1 MATVVDAVTWE
12 VIDAFVEPFE
22 RDTAR
27 GVGGELR
34 QYLPAVTHP
43 NYLAVLR
50 ELVRVDLEYGWDCG
64 RPTRVEEYLA
74 AFPELQTDLSSL
86 TAISF
91 EEYRLRRR
99 AGQQPSLAEYR
110 DRFGV
115 DTLGWQDW
123 QTVEG
128 TPAANCF
135 AGPENPGEN
144 ANGLFS
150 SDDLESAAWVY
161 LHRRRAASGSELHEL
176 ASVLQGLP
184 DSTEHTDFFLDLDKR
199 YGGGAEEL
207 ARALTSM
214 PALGHSFQGFD
225 LIRELGRGAFSRVY
239 LARQPQLADRYV
251 ALKVCSELLTESHTL
266 AQLQHSNIVPI
277 YSVHREEPLQA
288 LCMPYFGATTL
299 VDVLRELRGLPQIP
313 SSGRWLVELLARRTS
328 DVGMASAHAGIL
340 TLLAS
345 LSYENAV
352 LWLAARLTEG
362 LAHAH
367 ERGILHGD
375 LKPANVLLSD
385 EGQPMLL
392 DFNLST
398 KPSLRTWAS
407 VALVGGTL
415 PYMAPEQLES
425 CLDGRPRAEVQSD
438 LYGLGLVLF
447 ELLTGKYPFP
457 QRQGNADRLI
467 ELMLADRRSGAP
479 DVRSSSRGV
488 SPAVASIVR
497 RCLQPDAGHRYASA
511 HDLVEDLERQRAY
524 RPLKHAKERSLR
536 ERGRKWRRRHPRL
549 TSIYGIGAI
558 ALIPLLTLV
567 ALYTWR
573 TQQLVRLEA
582 ASALRN
588 FREEL
593 RTAQLLLGGPAPS
606 AQDRREGIE
615 VADRAL
621 ARYGVLG
628 GADWKSAPAVTGIVP
643 EERERLWGEA
653 SELLVLLSRGERLN
667 ALDPDYAT
675 HREEHLERALSL
687 NELAEQLWPTE
698 EGRKTVKVQR
708 ALLLQLTGRT
718 AEASALLKQATAL
731 PARTAPGMYLSAI
744 ENMSQGEYAPARELL
759 RQASR
764 QDPRNAFVWYALGM
778 CYAGLGDSRRAV
790 ASFDTS
796 IALWPRFHGSYYHR
810 GRTHL
815 DLKDYKSAILDFD
828 EAIRLRPDYVPA
840 YADRGL
846 ARAAV
851 NDDQAA
857 IADLTH
863 ALDAGFS
870 QTRVYFDLARLR
882 ARMGDVRQAEIDRQ
896 KGLQVRP
903 SDEVS
908 WVVRGIAR
916 LAGDDAAGA
925 VADFDEALK
934 LNPRS
939 REALQNKAHVLAEK
953 LGRTTEAIAVLDK
966 EVATYPD
973 DALARA
979 GRGVLLARQGKRR
992 AALDDAEAALRLDT
1006 EPSTL
1011 YQVAGIYALSSREQ
1025 PDDRRQ
1031 AIRLLS
1037 SALRGGFGFDLLETD
1052 PDLAPVRQLPE
1063 FRRLVA
1069 ASRGLHGGAATPS
1082 EQR

>member
-1 MATVVDAVTWE
+1 MATEVDALNWE

-22 RDTAR
+22 RDQAR
-27 GVGGELR
+27 GVRAELR
-34 QYLPAVTHP
+34 QYLPADSHP

-50 ELVRVDLEYGWDCG
+50 ELVRVDLEYGWDRG
-64 RPTRVEEYLA
+64 RPSRVEEYLV
-74 AFPELQTDLSSL
+74 AFPELRTDSSSL
-86 TAISF
+86 KAIAF

-99 AGQQPSLAEYR
+99 AGQQPALAEYR

-123 QTVEG
+123 QTACG
-128 TPAANCF
+128 TTAANCI
-135 AGPENPGEN
+135 AGPKSPGES
-144 ANGLFS
+144 ANSLFA
-150 SDDLESAAWVY
+150 SDDLQSAAWVY
-161 LHRRRAASGSELHEL
+161 LNWRRAASGSELHEL
-176 ASVLQGLP
+176 ASVLQSLP
-184 DSTEHTDFFLDLDKR
+184 DSTEYTDFFLDLDKR
-199 YGGGAEEL
+199 YGGGAEDL

-239 LARQPQLADRYV
+239 LAKQPELADRYV

-288 LCMPYFGATTL
+288 LCMPYFGGTTL
-299 VDVLRELRGLPQIP
+299 VDVLKELRGLPQVP
-313 SSGRWLVELLARRTS
+313 SSGRWLVELLARREP
-328 DVGMASAHAGIL
+328 DAGMANAHAGIL

-345 LSYENAV
+345 LSYQDAV
-352 LWLAARLTEG
+352 LWLAARLAEG

-392 DFNLST
+392 DFNLSS
-398 KPSLRTWAS
+398 KPGLRAWAP

-425 CLDGRPRAEVQSD
+425 CLDGRPRAEAQSD

-447 ELLTGKYPFP
+447 ELLTGQYPFP
-457 QRQGNADRLI
+457 QRKGNADRLI
-467 ELMLADRRSGAP
+467 ELMLADRRRGAP
-479 DVRSSSRGV
+479 DVRSSNRGV

-497 RCLQPDAGHRYASA
+497 RCLEPNAGHRYTCA
-511 HDLVEDLERQRAY
+511 HDLVEDLERQRAH

-558 ALIPLLTLV
+558 ALIPLLTLGS
-567 ALYTWR
+567 LYTWR

-582 ASALRN
+582 ASELRN

-593 RTAQLLLGGPAPS
+593 RAAQLLLGGPAPA

-615 VADRAL
+615 VANRAL
-621 ARYGVLG
+621 QRYGILG
-628 GADWKSAPAVTGIVP
+628 SADWKSAPEVTSIAP
-643 EERERLWGEA
+643 EERESFWGET
-653 SELLVLLSRGERLN
+653 SELLVLLSRGERLS
-667 ALDPDYAT
+667 ALDPDSAT
-675 HREEHLERALSL
+675 HREEHLERALGL
-687 NELAEQLWPTE
+687 NELAEQLWSTE
-698 EGRKTVKVQR
+698 EGRKTAKLQR
-708 ALLLQLTGRT
+708 ALLLQLMGRT

-731 PARTAPGMYLSAI
+731 PARTASEMYLSAI
-744 ENMSQGEYAPARELL
+744 EHMSQGEYAPARELL

-764 QDPRNAFVWYALGM
+764 QDPRNTFVWYALGM
-778 CYAGLGDSRRAV
+778 CYGGLGDSRRAV

-815 DLKDYKSAILDFD
+815 DLKDYKSAIADFD

-863 ALDAGFS
+863 ALDLGFS

-882 ARMGDVRQAEIDRQ
+882 ARMGDAGQAELDRQ

-908 WVVRGIAR
+908 WVVRGVAR

-925 VADFDEALK
+925 LADFDEALK

-939 REALQNKAHVLAEK
+939 REALQNRAHVLAER

-966 EVATYPD
+966 EVAAYPED
-973 DALARA
+973 VQARA

-1031 AIRLLS
+1031 AVRLLS

>member
-1 MATVVDAVTWE
+1 MATEVDAAPWE

-22 RDTAR
+22 RDAAR
-27 GVGGELR
+27 GVGGELS

-50 ELVRVDLEYGWDCG
+50 ELVRVDLEYGWDRG
-64 RPTRVEEYLA
+64 RASRVEEYLVS
-74 AFPELQTDLSSL
+74 FPELRTDLSSL
-86 TAISF
+86 TAIAF
-91 EEYRLRRR
+91 EEYRLRGR
-99 AGQQPSLAEYR
+99 AGQQPALAEYR

-123 QTVEG
+123 QTDEG
-128 TPAANCF
+128 TRAANWI
-135 AGPENPGEN
+135 AGSGRPGESAN
-144 ANGLFS
+144 ALLA

-161 LHRRRAASGSELHEL
+161 LNRRRAASGSALHEL
-176 ASVLQGLP
+176 LQSLP
-184 DSTEHTDFFLDLDKR
+184 DSSEHSDFFLDLDKQ
-199 YGGGAEEL
+199 YGGGALEL

-214 PALGHSFQGFD
+214 PALGDRFQGFD

-239 LARQPQLADRYV
+239 LARQPELADRYV
-251 ALKVCSELLTESHTL
+251 ALKVCSELLTESNML

-299 VDVLRELRGLPQIP
+299 VDVLKELRGLPQIP
-313 SSGRWLVELLARRTS
+313 SSGRWLAELLARRAP
-328 DVGMASAHAGIL
+328 DVGVAGAHAGIL
-340 TLLAS
+340 NLLAS

-352 LWLAARLTEG
+352 LWLAARLAEG

-367 ERGILHGD
+367 ERGIVHGD

-392 DFNLST
+392 DFNLSS
-398 KPSLRTWAS
+398 KPSLRASAS

-425 CLDGRPRAEVQSD
+425 CLDGRPRAEALSD
-438 LYGLGLVLF
+438 VYGLGVVLF
-447 ELLTGKYPFP
+447 ELLTGQYPFP

-467 ELMLADRRSGAP
+467 ELMLADRRGSAP
-479 DVRSSSRGV
+479 DVRSSNRGV
-488 SPAVASIVR
+488 SPAVSSIVR
-497 RCLQPDAGHRYASA
+497 RCLEPNTGHRYASA
-511 HDLVEDLERQRAY
+511 HDLVEDLERQRAN
-524 RPLKHAKERSLR
+524 RPLKYAKERSLR
-536 ERGRKWRRRHPRL
+536 ERARKWRRRHPRL

-558 ALIPLLTLV
+558 ALIPLLALGS
-567 ALYTWR
+567 LYTWR

-582 ASALRN
+582 ANTLRN

-593 RTAQLLLGGPAPS
+593 RTAQLLLGGPAPA

-615 VADRAL
+615 VANRAL

-628 GADWKSAPAVTGIVP
+628 GADWKSAPEVTVLP
-643 EERERLWGEA
+643 PKERERLWGEA
-653 SELLVLLSRGERLN
+653 SELLMLLSRGERLN
-667 ALDPDYAT
+667 ALDPDDAT
-675 HREEHLERALSL
+675 HRDEHLERALSL
-687 NELAEQLWPTE
+687 NELAKQLWPTV
-698 EGRKTVKVQR
+698 EGQKTANFQR
-708 ALLLQLTGRT
+708 ALLFQLTGRT
-718 AEASALLKQATAL
+718 AEASAFLKQFSILPPQTASGL
-731 PARTAPGMYLSAI
+731 YLSGI

-778 CYAGLGDSRRAV
+778 CYAGLGDSHRAV

-810 GRTHL
+810 GRTYL

-851 NDDQAA
+851 NNDQAA

-863 ALDAGFS
+863 ALDTGFS
-870 QTRVYFDLARLR
+870 QTRVYFDLSRLR
-882 ARMGDVRQAEIDRQ
+882 ARIGDAGQAEIDRQ

-908 WVVRGIAR
+908 WVVRGVAR
-916 LAGDDAAGA
+916 LAGDDTAGA

-939 REALQNKAHVLAEK
+939 REALQNKAHVLSERM
-953 LGRTTEAIAVLDK
+953 GRTTEAIAVLDK

-973 DALARA
+973 DVLARA

-992 AALDDAEAALRLDT
+992 AALDDAKAALRLDT

-1011 YQVAGIYALSSREQ
+1011 YQVAGIYALCSREQ
-1025 PDDRRQ
+1025 PDDRRE